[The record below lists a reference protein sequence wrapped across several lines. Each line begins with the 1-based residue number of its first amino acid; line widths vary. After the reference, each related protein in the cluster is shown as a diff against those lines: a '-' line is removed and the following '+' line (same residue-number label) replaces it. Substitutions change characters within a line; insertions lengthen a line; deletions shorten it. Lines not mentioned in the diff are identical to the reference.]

1 MMSIVA
7 SAEPPTMSTPTTIP
21 TAGAAEQYSKT
32 TPTPAPPGTVIAWRW
47 QSDPARPYPT
57 RTIED
62 LTDFDSAAAAGAV
75 RLSRYGGWLDRPS
88 SSAGTGFFRAE
99 KVGDRWWLVD
109 PDGYRY
115 FAVAMNAL
123 STGRSPQTVA
133 TLPEKFGSPEAWRD
147 RASEW
152 MWELGFNG
160 TGAWSSDKLLRGAPR
175 RLPYCPT
182 FSFMSRYGKKRGG
195 TYAEPGHTGYP
206 NKCMF
211 VFDPEFAIHAEEYAK
226 QIAPLRD
233 DPYLF
238 GYFTDNELPIPAD
251 ALDRFLQ
258 LPENDHGR
266 KAAETWFKDRT
277 GRAAPAVP
285 PPPAVKPK
293 NGAPAPPP
301 PPGITPEDRE
311 AFQAYVV
318 DRYLRIVCGAI
329 RKHDPN
335 HIILGPRFY
344 GDERRS
350 PRCFEVIGK
359 YCDVIAVNL
368 YHVWT
373 PGEEVRDWE
382 KWSGRPSMITEWYAK
397 GMDSGLPNIS
407 GAGYTVYTQD
417 DRGKFYQNFTL
428 ALIESKAS
436 VGWHWF
442 KYMDNDPTDPKAE
455 LSNKDS
461 NKGIV
466 TAGFEPHEPII
477 RRMRDVNRAVYPLIE
492 YFDAPGGR

>member
-1 MMSIVA
+1 
-7 SAEPPTMSTPTTIP
+7 
-21 TAGAAEQYSKT
+21 
-32 TPTPAPPGTVIAWRW
+32 VIAWRW
-47 QSDPARPYPT
+47 KTDPARPYPT
-57 RTIED
+57 RTLED
-62 LTDFDSAAAAGAV
+62 LTGFDPAV
-75 RLSRYGGWLDRPS
+75 ASSVKLSRYGGSLDRPS
-88 SSAGTGFFRAE
+88 PGGSTGFFRAE

-109 PDGYRY
+109 PDGYQF

-123 STGRSPQTVA
+123 SLGKSPQTTA
-133 TLPEKFGSPEAWRD
+133 AFPGKYGSREAWRD
-147 RASEW
+147 HVTDW
-152 MWELGFNG
+152 MWELGYNG
-160 TGAWSSDKLLRGAPR
+160 TGAWSSDKLLREAPN

-211 VFDPEFAIHAEEYAK
+211 VFDPEFRAHAEEYAK
-226 QIAPLRD
+226 QVAALAD

-238 GYFTDNELPIPAD
+238 GYFTDNELPFPAD

-266 KAAETWFKDRT
+266 KAVERWFEDRT
-277 GRAAPAVP
+277 GRAAPPVP
-285 PPPAVKPK
+285 PP
-293 NGAPAPPP
+293 APRGTKPPP
-301 PPGITPEDRE
+301 GVPPLPPGITAEDRE
-311 AFQAYVV
+311 EFQAHVV
-318 DRYLRIVCGAI
+318 DTYLSIVVGAI
-329 RKHDPN
+329 RKHDKN
-335 HIILGPRFY
+335 HVILGPRFY

-373 PGEEVRDWE
+373 PGEEVRNWE

-397 GMDSGLPNIS
+397 GMDSGLTNIS
-407 GAGYTVYTQD
+407 GAGYTVYTQE

-428 ALIESKAS
+428 ALVESKAS

-442 KYMDNDPTDPKAE
+442 KYMDNDPTDTKAE
-455 LSNKDS
+455 LSNLDS

-466 TAGFEPHEPII
+466 TARFEPHEPII
-477 RRMRDVNRAVYPLIE
+477 RRMRDLNRAVYPLIE
-492 YFDAPGGR
+492 YFDASAAR